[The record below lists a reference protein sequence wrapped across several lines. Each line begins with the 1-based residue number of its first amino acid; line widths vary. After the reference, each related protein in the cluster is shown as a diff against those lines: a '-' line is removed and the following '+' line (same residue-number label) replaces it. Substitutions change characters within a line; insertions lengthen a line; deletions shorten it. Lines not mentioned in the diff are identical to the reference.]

1 RAVRTRRAVDSA
13 GAVSLTAGMLL
24 LVYTLVEAPDKGWV
38 SGRTLGSFALT
49 AVILGAFVL
58 REQRTE
64 APLVRLGILR
74 SESLVRANL
83 GAMTLFG
90 GWVGFQFI
98 ATLYMQQLRGRSAL
112 ETGFAVFPGGRLA
125 GLLP

>member
-1 RAVRTRRAVDSA
+1 RVGRPLQTRRAFDVA

-24 LVYTLVEAPDKGWV
+24 LVFTLVEAPDKGWA
-38 SGRTLGSFALT
+38 SARTLGSFALT
-49 AVILGAFVL
+49 AAILGLFVL
-58 REQRTE
+58 REQRAK
-64 APLVRLGILR
+64 APLIRLGILR

-98 ATLYMQQLRGRSAL
+98 ATLYMQQLRGWSAL
-112 ETGFAVFPGGRLA
+112 QTGLAIFPGG
-125 GLLP
+125 LL